1 MKTTLKIAFISSIL
15 FLASCTQPQEGSQQK
30 STAETSQTHND
41 VTNYIVLTSNIQQIR
56 SISQGAQ
63 MLKAEN
69 PDAYGKTE
77 VVVCGKTVSEITR
90 TEVMA
95 PILKTISEGNLDV
108 KICGFSI
115 NEHNV
120 DVGLIPEPLTIV
132 ENGIWYNFKK
142 QAEGFRS
149 LGL

>member
-1 MKTTLKIAFISSIL
+1 MKTTLKIILILSIL
-15 FLASCTQPQEGSQQK
+15 FAASCTQSKEESKQTSA
-30 STAETSQTHND
+30 AETSQTHND

-56 SISQGAQ
+56 SISEGAQ

-77 VVVCGKTVSEITR
+77 VVVCGKTVTEITN

-95 PILKTISEGNLDV
+95 PILKAISEGNLDV

-120 DVGLIPEPLTIV
+120 DANLIPAPLTIV

>member
-1 MKTTLKIAFISSIL
+1 MKTKLILLTFATLL
-15 FLASCTQPQEGSQQK
+15 FAASCSQPEQSNQQK
-30 STAETSQTHND
+30 TEVETTQIQNNS
-41 VTNYIVLTSNIQQIR
+41 VNYIVLTSNIQQIR
-56 SISQGAQ
+56 SISEGAQ

-69 PDAYGKTE
+69 PNNYGKME
-77 VVVCGKTVSEITR
+77 VVVCGKTVTDITNA
-90 TEVMA
+90 EVME
-95 PILKTISEGNLDV
+95 PILKAISEGDLDV

-115 NEHNV
+115 KEHKV
-120 DVGLIPEPLTIV
+120 DSALIPAPLTIT